1 MRRAVLTI
9 LFLIL
14 LAVPARA
21 EETWTEET
29 AWGDTITYT
38 QTDTEWGHILYSVTD
53 GYWVVNFKYGDCIF
67 APCNDYVSVHNEMT
81 GLQTFYR
88 DERWGTLF
96 DPDEVAVFADDLL
109 QNGEIAFVHDV
120 EQGKL
125 ILPDSGEVELPAGL
139 SCDIQDAYIRQQRLF
154 MTLDTFDD
162 RHFLY
167 IVTWQ
172 DGLDVRAIEIP
183 WSGSFDSYH
192 VGDSNDH
199 FILHLDAN
207 VDFGYIVAGE
217 VEGRWILH
225 TINTGWDVIG
235 VEDWGVR
242 SDVYNNYWAYGSCPW
257 RDIETMDWT
266 TFPLTYGQAAERM
279 THQGWMFP
287 KAETT
292 ILVSPDANA
301 AAAMTIPA
309 DTPLCILRTEGDWAF
324 VGVQLTEGCFLRDED
339 WWGPWVGYV
348 PLDALSDMPQSVLPG
363 GEIYGWFV
371 TMTVE
376 PGSGGYYDNSVTI
389 RFASIDNQ
397 QDFMPLEVMKD
408 FVEHARAVYR
418 EKGYAATPLGFDES
432 LLPDLVVERY
442 RYVRDGVVHDAVV
455 TENKLLLALQDA
467 DGVWKL
473 HIFQNDRV
481 WTDVRMP
488 GPFRFSRESV
498 ADDYEYAIEFT
509 D

>member
-9 LFLIL
+9 LLLAL
-14 LAVPARA
+14 LAVPALA

-29 AWGDTITYT
+29 ARGDTITYAREE
-38 QTDTEWGHILYSVTD
+38 TEWGHILYSVTD

-67 APCNDYVSVHNEMT
+67 ASCNEYVSVHNEMT

-88 DERWGTLF
+88 DERWGSLF
-96 DPDEVAVFADDLL
+96 DPDKLAVWAEDLL
-109 QNGEIAFVHDV
+109 QNGEGAFVHDV
-120 EQGKL
+120 NQGKL
-125 ILPDSGEVELPAGL
+125 ILPGIGEVDLPSYD
-139 SCDIQDAYIRQQRLF
+139 SCDILDAYDRGQRLF
-154 MTLDTFDD
+154 MTIDTFDN

-172 DGLDVRAIEIP
+172 DGLDVRVVEMP
-183 WSGSFDSYH
+183 WSGSFDTFH
-192 VGDSNDH
+192 VGPESDDH

-207 VDFGYIVAGE
+207 GDFGYIVVWE
-217 VEGRWILH
+217 IEGRWILN

-242 SDVYNNYWAYGSCPW
+242 SDVNSYWAYGECPW
-257 RDIETMDWT
+257 RDIETMDWNT
-266 TFPLTYGQAAERM
+266 LPLTYGAAAAGM

-287 KAETT
+287 KEETT
-292 ILVSPDANA
+292 ILVGPAANA

-324 VGVQLTEGCFLRDED
+324 VGVQMTEGCFLTDED

-363 GEIYGWFV
+363 GEIFGWFV

-376 PGSGGYYDNSVTI
+376 PGSGQYYDNSVTI
-389 RFASIDNQ
+389 QFASIDNWH
-397 QDFMPLEVMKD
+397 DFMSLEVMKD
-408 FVEHARAVYR
+408 FVESARAVYQ
-418 EKGYAATPLGFDES
+418 EKGYAATPLGFDEA
-432 LLPDLVVERY
+432 LLPYLVVERY
-442 RYVRDGVVHDAVV
+442 KFVRDGVVHDAIV
-455 TENKLLLALQDA
+455 TENKLLLAMQDA
-467 DGVWKL
+467 DGIWKL
-473 HIFQNDRV
+473 RIFQNDLV

-488 GPFRFSRESV
+488 GSFRFNRETA